1 VWWFG
6 FLQVTL
12 FLDSNRITTT
22 PDAALLPITTLD
34 GPNGQL
40 TPISDVHDLATL
52 HPISHR
58 AIFLLLQPY
67 ALPRAVPYLAILL
80 LLQPYALPRAVPCLA
95 ILLLRDNRNR
105 NRYFA
110 TWRTDR
116 VRFNAG
122 QGNCTDRRG
131 R

>member
-1 VWWFG
+1 MCM
-6 FLQVTL
+6 TL
-12 FLDSNRITTT
+12 
-22 PDAALLPITTLD
+22 
-34 GPNGQL
+34 QL
-40 TPISDVHDLATL
+40 TSYFA
-52 HPISHR
+52 
-58 AIFLLLQPY
+58 
-67 ALPRAVPYLAILL
+67 PYLAILL

-105 NRYFA
+105 NRHFA
-110 TWRTDR
+110 TWQNDR

>member
-1 VWWFG
+1 MWWFG

-22 PDAALLPITTLD
+22 PDAAPITTLD

-40 TPISDVHDLATL
+40 TPMSDVHDLATYIL
-52 HPISHR
+52 FRTVPCNLTAPTTLRPTSR
-58 AIFLLLQPY
+58 RTLQSY
-67 ALPRAVPYLAILL
+67 CYLA
-80 LLQPYALPRAVPCLA
+80 PYLA